1 MATPVDW
8 KSIAK
13 PVSAHPEF
21 GPDTLKAD
29 RRKLAKFLDKQVE
42 LVGSPDQ
49 KGRRSFRIVGDN
61 AAFSI
66 PYNKG
71 ALPLLDDET
80 EIVVPSKDLAGV
92 FGAIKAEVLMGKFDE
107 ALKAINSGETLA
119 AKPRRGRKPK
129 AAAGS

>member
-1 MATPVDW
+1 MATPTDW

-29 RRKLAKFLDKQVE
+29 RRKLAKFLDKQAE
-42 LVGSPDQ
+42 LVGAPAT

-71 ALPLLDDET
+71 ALPLLGDET
-80 EIVVPSKDLAGV
+80 EVVVPSKDLSGV
-92 FGAIKAEVLMGKFDE
+92 FGAIKAEVLMGAYDD
-107 ALKAINSGETLA
+107 ALRAINSGETPV
-119 AKPRRGRKPK
+119 AKTRRGRKPK
-129 AAAGS
+129 AA

>member
-21 GPDTLKAD
+21 GPDTLKGD

-42 LVGSPDQ
+42 LVGAPDQ
-49 KGRRSFRIVGDN
+49 RGRRSFRIVGAN

-107 ALKAINSGETLA
+107 ALKAIKSGETPA
-119 AKPRRGRKPK
+119 EKPRRGRKLK